1 MRYFLILLIDYKL
14 SPGLVHTVLHACI
27 RQKVAR
33 RCTNV
38 LISMFFIRTVIPGQ
52 IHLHQLKS
60 LVDKLLFSY
69 LILRLALRSEFAQI
83 FFLKF
88 CLGKM
93 KQF

>member
-1 MRYFLILLIDYKL
+1 MRYFLILLIDHKL
-14 SPGLVHTVLHACI
+14 SPGLVHTILHARI

-33 RCTNV
+33 SCTDM
-38 LISMFFIRTVIPGQ
+38 LISMLFIWAVVPGQ